1 MSDNG
6 VFEESSMLLH
16 GKVVLLTGGASGLGR
31 VLLGML
37 VREGAMVA
45 FTYRRSKEQ
54 AEKLKD
60 LYGSSVL
67 AMYADASDYEK
78 AKTVVKKT
86 IETFG
91 KLDVVINNAASAKH
105 AAFLKLSLDDV
116 DYSMRNSF
124 YPAFN
129 YANAAAP
136 FFVEQG
142 SGTIISIGSING
154 ERGREGSMPYCA
166 AKAAVEGLSKTIAKE
181 LGRYGVRCNV
191 ISPGYIDTEGQ
202 ENTSPLIHKMVL
214 DECAIKHLTT
224 PEEVGNLVLFLS
236 SDKAK
241 TITGQVYRIDCGQ
254 YI

>member
-6 VFEESSMLLH
+6 VFGTSSKLMD

-31 VLLGML
+31 VLLNML
-37 VREGAMVA
+37 VQEGALVA
-45 FTYRRSKEQ
+45 FTYKRSREQ
-54 AEKLKD
+54 ADELQD
-60 LYGSSVL
+60 LYGDVVL
-67 AMYADASDYEK
+67 AMHADASDCEK
-78 AKTVVKKT
+78 AKSVVQKT

-105 AAFLKLSLDDV
+105 AAFLKLTLDDV

-136 FFVEQG
+136 FFVKQR
-142 SGTIISIGSING
+142 SGAIISIGSING

-166 AKAAVEGLSKTIAKE
+166 AKAAVEGMSKTIAKE

-202 ENTSPLIHKMVL
+202 ANTSPLIHKMVL

-224 PEEVGNLVLFLS
+224 PEEVGNLVIFLS